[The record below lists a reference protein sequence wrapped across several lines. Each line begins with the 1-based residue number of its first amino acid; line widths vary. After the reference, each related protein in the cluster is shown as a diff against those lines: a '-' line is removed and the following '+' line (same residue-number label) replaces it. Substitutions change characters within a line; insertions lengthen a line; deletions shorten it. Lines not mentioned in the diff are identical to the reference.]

1 MRFRVDSVNGY
12 KTVVYDES
20 VLLYFTNTNSF
31 PPIPLSSEGD
41 GDYAKL
47 HIYNYGE
54 QKELT

>member
-1 MRFRVDSVNGY
+1 MATKQLF
-12 KTVVYDES
+12 YDES
-20 VLLYFTNTNSF
+20 VLLYFTNANSF
-31 PPIPLSSEGD
+31 PPTPLSSEGD